1 MYFQTGPGW
10 KIQTMSGYGPCAEKI
25 LNIMFVKG
33 KNVIIL
39 NMLSIFS
46 YKQQEG
52 IQMYDIIII
61 GAGPAGISAAIYGK
75 SRGKRILML
84 EKGQVGG
91 LIGTVSTV
99 THYTAIMKEESG
111 RTFAKRMKEQILS
124 AGVEIRYE
132 TVTETKLIGK
142 IKKVNTDKECYECK
156 TVLLANGGSAR
167 MLGIPGE
174 SLKGIRLNAPKDGL
188 DYKGKN
194 IYIIGGADGAVKE
207 AIYLAGIA
215 GRVTIVCVEDEL
227 VCIQEFKDK
236 AAEHHN
242 IEIMPHSSLTAVY
255 GNERAEELEFTDNKT
270 GNIQM
275 VKDAGCGVFVYAGI
289 VPNTQIYTELRLDNG
304 YIPVDQCMQTE
315 IPGVFAAGD
324 ICVKKVRQ
332 VATAVADGAIA
343 GIQAAA
349 MC

>member
-10 KIQTMSGYGPCAEKI
+10 KIQTMSGYGTCAEKI

-156 TVLLANGGSAR
+156 TVILANGGSAR

-242 IEIMPHSSLTAVY
+242 IEIMPHSSLTADT
-255 GNERAEELEFTDNKT
+255 ATK
-270 GNIQM
+270 
-275 VKDAGCGVFVYAGI
+275 
-289 VPNTQIYTELRLDNG
+289 ELRNLNLRTTKRET
-304 YIPVDQCMQTE
+304 Y
-315 IPGVFAAGD
+315 
-324 ICVKKVRQ
+324 RW
-332 VATAVADGAIA
+332 
-343 GIQAAA
+343 
-349 MC
+349 

>member
-1 MYFQTGPGW
+1 
-10 KIQTMSGYGPCAEKI
+10 
-25 LNIMFVKG
+25 
-33 KNVIIL
+33 
-39 NMLSIFS
+39 
-46 YKQQEG
+46 
-52 IQMYDIIII
+52 MYDMIII

-75 SRGKRILML
+75 SRGKKVLVL
-84 EKGQVGG
+84 EKKQVGG

-99 THYTAIMKEESG
+99 THYTAIVKEESG
-111 RTFAKRMKEQILS
+111 KTFAERMKEQALS

-132 TVTETKLIGK
+132 NVIETKLTGE
-142 IKKVNTDKECYECK
+142 IKKVVTNKESYESK
-156 TVLLANGGSAR
+156 TLILANGGSGR

-174 SLKGIRLNAPKDGL
+174 SLKGVRLNAPKDGL

-194 IYIIGGADGAVKE
+194 VYVIGGADGAVKE
-207 AIYLAGIA
+207 ALYLAEIA
-215 GRVTIVCVEDEL
+215 GKVIIVCVEDEL
-227 VCIQEFKDK
+227 ACIQEFKDK
-236 AAEHHN
+236 VVTYDN

-255 GNERAEELEFTDNKT
+255 GNESVEELEFTDNKT
-270 GNIQM
+270 GKKRI
-275 VKDAGCGVFVYAGI
+275 VKDADCGVFVYAGI
-289 VPNTQIYTELRLDNG
+289 VPNTQMYTELKLDGG
-304 YIPVDQCMQTE
+304 YIPVDASMQTE

>member
-1 MYFQTGPGW
+1 MY
-10 KIQTMSGYGPCAEKI
+10 KEDIE
-25 LNIMFVKG
+25 
-33 KNVIIL
+33 
-39 NMLSIFS
+39 
-46 YKQQEG
+46 
-52 IQMYDIIII
+52 MYDMIII

-75 SRGKRILML
+75 SRGKKVLVL
-84 EKGQVGG
+84 EKKQVGG

-99 THYTAIMKEESG
+99 THYTAIVKEESG
-111 RTFAKRMKEQILS
+111 KTFAERMKEQALS

-132 TVTETKLIGK
+132 NVIETKLTGE
-142 IKKVNTDKECYECK
+142 IKKVVTNKESYESK
-156 TVLLANGGSAR
+156 TLILANGGSGR

-174 SLKGIRLNAPKDGL
+174 SLKGVRLNAPKDGL

-194 IYIIGGADGAVKE
+194 VYVIGGADGAVKE
-207 AIYLAGIA
+207 ALYLAEIA
-215 GRVTIVCVEDEL
+215 GKVIIVCVEDEL
-227 VCIQEFKDK
+227 ACIQEFKDK
-236 AAEHHN
+236 VVTYDN

-255 GNERAEELEFTDNKT
+255 GNESVEELEFTDNKT
-270 GNIQM
+270 GKKRII
-275 VKDAGCGVFVYAGI
+275 KDAECGVFVYAGI
-289 VPNTQIYTELRLDNG
+289 VPNTQMYTELKLDGG
-304 YIPVDQCMQTE
+304 YIPVDASMQTE

>member
-1 MYFQTGPGW
+1 MY
-10 KIQTMSGYGPCAEKI
+10 KEDIE
-25 LNIMFVKG
+25 
-33 KNVIIL
+33 
-39 NMLSIFS
+39 
-46 YKQQEG
+46 
-52 IQMYDIIII
+52 MYDMIII

-75 SRGKRILML
+75 SRGKKVLVL
-84 EKGQVGG
+84 EKKQVGG

-99 THYTAIMKEESG
+99 THYTAIVKEESG
-111 RTFAKRMKEQILS
+111 KTFAERMKEQALS

-132 TVTETKLIGK
+132 NVIETKLTGE
-142 IKKVNTDKECYECK
+142 IKKVVTNKESYESK
-156 TVLLANGGSAR
+156 TLILANGGSGR

-174 SLKGIRLNAPKDGL
+174 SLKGVRLNAPKDGL

-194 IYIIGGADGAVKE
+194 VYVIGGADGAVKE
-207 AIYLAGIA
+207 ALYLAEIA
-215 GRVTIVCVEDEL
+215 GKVIIVCVEDEL
-227 VCIQEFKDK
+227 ACIQEFKDK
-236 AAEHHN
+236 VVTYDN

-255 GNERAEELEFTDNKT
+255 GNESVEELEFTDNKT
-270 GNIQM
+270 GKKRI
-275 VKDAGCGVFVYAGI
+275 VKDADCGVFVYAGI
-289 VPNTQIYTELRLDNG
+289 VPNTQMYTELKLDGG
-304 YIPVDQCMQTE
+304 YIPVDASMQTE